1 MVRRAF
7 VVLSLGLVASCSDDG
22 VASSGESGGATSAT
36 SAAAATAQ
44 SGVSAADDGGSGA
57 AATGA
62 GTMDATGVDDTGS
75 PGLGDLDACGQAPGQ
90 LFGPTMPWNTPVADA
105 PIDPESDAIIG
116 FLQAN
121 VQSDATFQIDFSITV
136 LEAEPG
142 TMREAFEPTGD
153 FYDPDCDPAP
163 VPIPAMGHIEGE
175 AGYTC
180 EGDGDCHLIVIDRA
194 ECRLYEQWR
203 ANFAGPGDYQG
214 GCLAVWDL
222 DVDYGD
228 TLRGDFC
235 TSADAAG
242 LPIAAHLFDADEVAA
257 GEIPHAIRFILPNSA
272 FRDLIYVR
280 PATHSTSATSGPA
293 DAPPYGA
300 RLRLRADYDTSAMP
314 PAAAVVAQ
322 ALKTYGMI
330 ASDGGNVTFT
340 AESDDFTTA
349 KWADVGLD
357 PMDLEVFDWTDFEVV
372 DGGTRIDWNTG
383 SCDRTPITD

>member
-1 MVRRAF
+1 VRPRFLALVF
-7 VVLSLGLVASCSDDG
+7 LGLPLACSDDG
-22 VASSGESGGATSAT
+22 APAGAESGATGSAPTEGGAGSGSAPATSDGMDETGADAT
-36 SAAAATAQ
+36 S
-44 SGVSAADDGGSGA
+44 SADGSDG
-57 AATGA
+57 
-62 GTMDATGVDDTGS
+62 
-75 PGLGDLDACGQAPGQ
+75 PGPGNLDACGASPGQ
-90 LFGPTMPWNTPVADA
+90 LFGPSMPWNTPIDDA
-105 PIDPESDAIIG
+105 PVDPESEAIIA

-142 TMREAFEPTGD
+142 TMRQPFEPTGD

-163 VPIPAMGHIEGE
+163 VPIPAGGHIEGE

-180 EGDGDCHLIVIDRA
+180 DGDGDCHLIVIDRA

-203 ANFAGPGDYQG
+203 ASYAGPGDYQG

-222 DVDYGD
+222 DVGYDE

-257 GEIPHAIRFILPNSA
+257 GEIPHALRFILPNDA
-272 FRDLIYVR
+272 FRDLVYVR

-300 RLRLRADYDTSAMP
+300 RLRLRADYDTSALP
-314 PAAAVVAQ
+314 PAAAVVAE

-357 PMDLEVFDWTDFEVV
+357 PMDLEVLDWTDFEVV
-372 DGGTRIDWNTG
+372 DGGERIDWNSG
-383 SCDRTPITD
+383 SCERTPIAD